1 MPQDFLW
8 LNGTTKWKKH
18 ASVLSML
25 LLQHSMNIT
34 MTFLIFIQ
42 IDHLMLPAESFNAK
56 IKAFRASLRG
66 IVDEKFFLY
75 RLAKIYAYPH

>member
-8 LNGTTKWKKH
+8 LNGTTKWKKQ

-34 MTFLIFIQ
+34 MIFLTFIQ
-42 IDHLMLPAESFNAK
+42 IDHLMLQLNPLMRKSKHSE
-56 IKAFRASLRG
+56 
-66 IVDEKFFLY
+66 
-75 RLAKIYAYPH
+75 HH

>member
-8 LNGTTKWKKH
+8 LNGTTKWKKL

-34 MTFLIFIQ
+34 MIFLTSIK
-42 IDHLMLPAESFNAK
+42 IDHLML
-56 IKAFRASLRG
+56 
-66 IVDEKFFLY
+66 
-75 RLAKIYAYPH
+75 RLNPLMQKSKPSEHH

>member
-1 MPQDFLW
+1 MVSYKA
-8 LNGTTKWKKH
+8 LNTYQ
-18 ASVLSML
+18 AS
-25 LLQHSMNIT
+25 NAA
-34 MTFLIFIQ
+34 
-42 IDHLMLPAESFNAK
+42 AESFNAK

>member
-8 LNGTTKWKKH
+8 LNGTTKWKKL

-34 MTFLIFIQ
+34 MIFLTFIK
-42 IDHLMLPAESFNAK
+42 IDHLMRQLNPLMRKSKPSE
-56 IKAFRASLRG
+56 
-66 IVDEKFFLY
+66 
-75 RLAKIYAYPH
+75 HH

>member
-1 MPQDFLW
+1 HI
-8 LNGTTKWKKH
+8 NY
-18 ASVLSML
+18 
-25 LLQHSMNIT
+25 
-34 MTFLIFIQ
+34 FIRSSNAA
-42 IDHLMLPAESFNAK
+42 AESFNEK

>member
-8 LNGTTKWKKH
+8 LNGTTKWKKL

-34 MTFLIFIQ
+34 MIFLTFIKIG
-42 IDHLMLPAESFNAK
+42 HLMLQLNHLMRKSKPSE
-56 IKAFRASLRG
+56 
-66 IVDEKFFLY
+66 
-75 RLAKIYAYPH
+75 HH